1 MAWPMSFPNLFPM
14 LLALAAGVWDLRTGR
29 VPNLLTLPAMAAG
42 LLLRFPPDLEAV
54 LTTLAIAL
62 LFWQLGITGG
72 GDAKLWLALAVWAP
86 PGRGL
91 WVPLALLLSW
101 ILASLPLTAGRRWRG
116 VPLSRPAPAAWKAL
130 PAALWLA
137 LGAPLPIGL

>member
-1 MAWPMSFPNLFPM
+1 MAWPMSLPNLFPM

-42 LLLRFPPDLEAV
+42 LLLRFPPDPEAV

-62 LFWQLGITGG
+62 LFWGLGVTGG
-72 GDAKLWLALAVWAP
+72 GDAKLW
-86 PGRGL
+86 
-91 WVPLALLLSW
+91 LLSW
-101 ILASLPLTAGRRWRG
+101 ILASLPLTAARRRRG